1 MYSNSNMF
9 LHDCQSWNKFEIPTK
24 IYSMNKNVKKRFGKN
39 LKKFR
44 RLKGLSQEEL
54 SFDLD
59 LDGSYIGKVENAK
72 LNITIDKI
80 ISIADYLGIDVIEL
94 FK

>member
-1 MYSNSNMF
+1 MDLKHYTYEN
-9 LHDCQSWNKFEIPTK
+9 
-24 IYSMNKNVKKRFGKN
+24 IYMNKNVKKRFGRN
-39 LKKFR
+39 LKKIR
-44 RLKGLSQEEL
+44 RMKGLSQEEL
-54 SFDLD
+54 SLELD

-80 ISIADYLGIDVIEL
+80 ISIADYFGIDVIEL

>member
-1 MYSNSNMF
+1 
-9 LHDCQSWNKFEIPTK
+9 
-24 IYSMNKNVKKRFGKN
+24 MNKNIKKRFGKN

-44 RLKGLSQEEL
+44 RLRGLSQEEL
-54 SFDLD
+54 SLNLD

-72 LNITIDKI
+72 LNITLDKI
-80 ISIADYLGIDVIEL
+80 ISIADYLDIEVLEL

>member
-1 MYSNSNMF
+1 M
-9 LHDCQSWNKFEIPTK
+9 
-24 IYSMNKNVKKRFGKN
+24 
-39 LKKFR
+39 
-44 RLKGLSQEEL
+44 KGFSQEDL
-54 SFDLD
+54 SLELD

-80 ISIADYLGIDVIEL
+80 ISIADFLEINVIDL

>member
-1 MYSNSNMF
+1 
-9 LHDCQSWNKFEIPTK
+9 
-24 IYSMNKNVKKRFGKN
+24 MNKNVKKRFGKN

-44 RLKGLSQEEL
+44 RLKNLSQEEL
-54 SFDLD
+54 SLELD

-80 ISIADYLGIDVIEL
+80 ISIANYFEIDVIEL

>member
-1 MYSNSNMF
+1 MELYHNTVEN
-9 LHDCQSWNKFEIPTK
+9 IP
-24 IYSMNKNVKKRFGKN
+24 MNKNVKKKFGKN
-39 LKKFR
+39 LRKYRKM
-44 RLKGLSQEEL
+44 KGLSQEDLSLEL
-54 SFDLD
+54 E

-80 ISIADYLGIDVIEL
+80 ISIADFLGIDVIDL

>member
-1 MYSNSNMF
+1 M
-9 LHDCQSWNKFEIPTK
+9 NK
-24 IYSMNKNVKKRFGKN
+24 NKNVKKRFGRN
-39 LKKFR
+39 LRKIR
-44 RLKGLSQEEL
+44 RAKGLSQEEL
-54 SFDLD
+54 SLELD

-80 ISIADYLGIDVIEL
+80 ISIADYLGIEVIEL

>member
-1 MYSNSNMF
+1 
-9 LHDCQSWNKFEIPTK
+9 
-24 IYSMNKNVKKRFGKN
+24 MNKNVKKQFGKN

-44 RLKGLSQEEL
+44 LQKGLSQEEL
-54 SFDLD
+54 SLDLD

-80 ISIADYLGIDVIEL
+80 ISIANYLEIDVIEL
-94 FK
+94 FR

>member
-1 MYSNSNMF
+1 
-9 LHDCQSWNKFEIPTK
+9 
-24 IYSMNKNVKKRFGKN
+24 MNKNVKKRFGKN

-44 RLKGLSQEEL
+44 RSKGLSQEEL
-54 SFDLD
+54 SLELD

-80 ISIADYLGIDVIEL
+80 ISIANYLEIDVIEL

>member
-1 MYSNSNMF
+1 
-9 LHDCQSWNKFEIPTK
+9 
-24 IYSMNKNVKKRFGKN
+24 MNKNVKKRFGRN

-44 RLKGLSQEEL
+44 RMKGLSQEEL
-54 SFDLD
+54 SLELD

-80 ISIADYLGIDVIEL
+80 ISIADYFGIDVIEL

>member
-1 MYSNSNMF
+1 
-9 LHDCQSWNKFEIPTK
+9 
-24 IYSMNKNVKKRFGKN
+24 MNKNVKKRFGRN
-39 LKKFR
+39 LKKIR
-44 RLKGLSQEEL
+44 RMKGLSQEEL
-54 SFDLD
+54 SLELD

-80 ISIADYLGIDVIEL
+80 ISIADYFGIDVIEL

>member
-1 MYSNSNMF
+1 
-9 LHDCQSWNKFEIPTK
+9 
-24 IYSMNKNVKKRFGKN
+24 MNKNVKKRFGRN

-44 RLKGLSQEEL
+44 RMKGLSQEEL
-54 SFDLD
+54 SLELD

>member
-1 MYSNSNMF
+1 MELYHNTTENIF
-9 LHDCQSWNKFEIPTK
+9 
-24 IYSMNKNVKKRFGKN
+24 MNKNVKKKFGKN
-39 LKKFR
+39 LRKYRKQ
-44 RLKGLSQEEL
+44 KGLSQEDLSLEL
-54 SFDLD
+54 E

-80 ISIADYLGIDVIEL
+80 ISIADFLGIEVIDL

>member
-1 MYSNSNMF
+1 
-9 LHDCQSWNKFEIPTK
+9 
-24 IYSMNKNVKKRFGKN
+24 MNKNVKKRFGKN
-39 LKKFR
+39 LKKYR
-44 RLKGLSQEEL
+44 RLKNLSQEEL
-54 SFDLD
+54 SLELD

-80 ISIADYLGIDVIEL
+80 IRIANYLEIDVIEL

>member
-1 MYSNSNMF
+1 
-9 LHDCQSWNKFEIPTK
+9 
-24 IYSMNKNVKKRFGKN
+24 MNKNVKKQFGKN

-44 RLKGLSQEEL
+44 LQKGLSQEEL
-54 SFDLD
+54 SLDLD

-80 ISIADYLGIDVIEL
+80 ISIANYLEVDVIEL
-94 FK
+94 FR

>member
-1 MYSNSNMF
+1 
-9 LHDCQSWNKFEIPTK
+9 
-24 IYSMNKNVKKRFGKN
+24 MNKNVKKRFGRN

-44 RLKGLSQEEL
+44 RMKGLSQEEL
-54 SFDLD
+54 SLELD

-80 ISIADYLGIDVIEL
+80 ISIADYMGIDVIEL